1 MCVSLTSVVL
11 VGLLGI
17 EQLTILFGL
26 LLLCQDVATIVQS
39 VGHRNIVVGTSNSHL
54 DACSVSVKA
63 AVREIG

>member
-1 MCVSLTSVVL
+1 MSLTSVVL

-39 VGHRNIVVGTSNSHL
+39 VGRRDIVVGTSNSHL
-54 DACSVSVKA
+54 DACSASVKA

>member
-1 MCVSLTSVVL
+1 MSLTSVVL

-17 EQLTILFGL
+17 EQLTILFRL
-26 LLLCQDVATIVQS
+26 LLLFQDVATIVQS
-39 VGHRNIVVGTSNSHL
+39 VGRRDLVVRTSNSHL